1 MSKKKDPTLVDT
13 NIPEMRVYDSHT
25 HLNDDAF
32 FNDVPKWMKRAAN
45 LGVVEMNIVGSNK
58 KLNDRALQLAEQ
70 YPQLHAIVG
79 WHPED
84 SKNYD
89 QAAEDELI
97 ANLKNPLV
105 VGLGEIGLDYHW
117 DTSPRDVQRRVFAR
131 QLEIA
136 KELNVPVSIHC
147 RDAFEDAYPLLKAAH
162 VGDFGGVMHSFNGS
176 PEWAAK
182 FLNLGM
188 AISFSGVASFGNA
201 TAVHDAVRAVP
212 LDRLMVETDAPYLTP
227 APYRGKQN
235 EPAFTRFVVEAVA
248 SLKQVPVERVAEQT
262 YQNAQRMFLKDR
274 KHDED

>member
-162 VGDFGGVMHSFNGS
+162 VGDFGGVMHSFNGD
-176 PEWAAK
+176 PEWLHK
-182 FLNLGM
+182 FLDLGM
-188 AISFSGVASFGNA
+188 HISYSGVASFKNA
-201 TAVHDAVRAVP
+201 KEVHESVEQTP
-212 LDRLMVETDAPYLTP
+212 LDRLLVETDAPYLTP
-227 APYRGKQN
+227 EPHRGEQN
-235 EPAFTRFVVEAVA
+235 EPGYSRFVVMAVA
-248 SLKQVPVERVAEQT
+248 KWKEMDPVEVADNT
-262 YQNAQRMFLKDR
+262 YRNTQLLFAVKNNEKD
-274 KHDED
+274 

>member
-1 MSKKKDPTLVDT
+1 MSKKKDPALVDA

-32 FNDVPKWMKRAAN
+32 FDDVPKWMKRAEN

-97 ANLKNPLV
+97 TNLKNPLV

-147 RDAFEDAYPLLKAAH
+147 RDAFEDAYPLLKEAH
-162 VGDFGGVMHSFNGS
+162 VGDFGGVMHSFNGD
-176 PEWAAK
+176 PEWLHK
-182 FLNLGM
+182 FLELGM
-188 AISFSGVASFGNA
+188 HISYSGVASFKNA
-201 TAVHDAVRAVP
+201 KEVHESVKQTP
-212 LDRLMVETDAPYLTP
+212 LDRLLVETDAPYLTP
-227 APYRGKQN
+227 EPHRGEQN
-235 EPAFTRFVVEAVA
+235 EPGYSRFVVMAVA
-248 SLKQVPVERVAEQT
+248 KWKDMDPVEVAHDA
-262 YQNAQRMFLKDR
+262 YQNTQRLFAVKDNE
-274 KHDED
+274 KD

>member
-1 MSKKKDPTLVDT
+1 MSKKKDPTLVDA

-32 FNDVPKWMKRAAN
+32 FDDVPKWIKRAEN

-84 SKNYD
+84 AKNYD

-97 ANLKNPLV
+97 ANLKKPLV

-147 RDAFEDAYPLLKAAH
+147 RDAFEDAYPLLKEAH
-162 VGDFGGVMHSFNGS
+162 VGDFGGVMHSFNGD
-176 PEWAAK
+176 PEWLHK
-182 FLNLGM
+182 FLDLGM
-188 AISFSGVASFGNA
+188 HISYSGVASFKNA
-201 TAVHDAVRAVP
+201 KEVHESVKQTP
-212 LDRLMVETDAPYLTP
+212 LDRLLVETDAPYLTP
-227 APYRGKQN
+227 EPHRGEQN
-235 EPAFTRFVVEAVA
+235 EPGYSRFVVMAVA
-248 SLKQVPVERVAEQT
+248 KWKEMDPVEVARDAYKNT
-262 YQNAQRMFLKDR
+262 QRLFAVKNNEKD
-274 KHDED
+274 

>member
-1 MSKKKDPTLVDT
+1 
-13 NIPEMRVYDSHT
+13 MRVYDSHT

-162 VGDFGGVMHSFNGS
+162 VGDFGGVMHSFNGD
-176 PEWAAK
+176 PEWLHK
-182 FLNLGM
+182 FLDLGM
-188 AISFSGVASFGNA
+188 HISYSGVASFKNA
-201 TAVHDAVRAVP
+201 KEVHESVEQTP
-212 LDRLMVETDAPYLTP
+212 LDRLLVETDAPYLTP
-227 APYRGKQN
+227 EPHRGEQN
-235 EPAFTRFVVEAVA
+235 EPGYSRFVVMAVA
-248 SLKQVPVERVAEQT
+248 KWKEMDPVEVADNT
-262 YQNAQRMFLKDR
+262 YRNTQLLFAVKNNEKD
-274 KHDED
+274 

>member
-1 MSKKKDPTLVDT
+1 MSKKKDPTLVDA

-32 FNDVPKWMKRAAN
+32 FDDVPKWMKRAEN

-97 ANLKNPLV
+97 ANLKSPLV

-147 RDAFEDAYPLLKAAH
+147 RDAFEDAYPLLKEAH
-162 VGDFGGVMHSFNGS
+162 VGDFGGVMHSFNGD
-176 PEWAAK
+176 PEWLHK
-182 FLNLGM
+182 FLDLGM
-188 AISFSGVASFGNA
+188 HISYSGVASFKNA
-201 TAVHDAVRAVP
+201 KEVHESVKQTP
-212 LDRLMVETDAPYLTP
+212 LDRLLVETDAPYLTP
-227 APYRGKQN
+227 EPHRGEQN
-235 EPAFTRFVVEAVA
+235 EPGYSRFVVMAVA
-248 SLKQVPVERVAEQT
+248 KWKEMDPVEVARDA
-262 YQNAQRMFLKDR
+262 YQNTQRLFAVKNDEKD
-274 KHDED
+274 

>member
-1 MSKKKDPTLVDT
+1 MGKRQHQL
-13 NIPEMRVYDSHT
+13 RVYDSHT
-25 HLNDDAF
+25 HLNDDPF
-32 FNDVPKWMKRAAN
+32 YDDVPAFEDRAAHY
-45 LGVVEMNIVGSNK
+45 GVTQMNIMGSNA
-58 KLNDRALQLAEQ
+58 KLNDRALKLGDRYAN
-70 YPQLHAIVG
+70 LHPIIG

-84 SKNYD
+84 IRD
-89 QAAEDELI
+89 FDPAARKRLWHQ
-97 ANLKNPLV
+97 LHTPGV
-105 VGLGEIGLDYHW
+105 VAVGEIGLDYYNDEH
-117 DTSPRDVQRRVFAR
+117 SPHDQQQAIFAEQLEWAR
-131 QLEIA
+131 QLQ
-136 KELNVPVSIHC
+136 LPVSIHC
-147 RDAFEDAYPLLKAAH
+147 REALADTYALLKAAH
-162 VGDFGGVMHSFNGS
+162 VADFGGVMHSFNGS

>member
-1 MSKKKDPTLVDT
+1 MAV
-13 NIPEMRVYDSHT
+13 
-25 HLNDDAF
+25 
-32 FNDVPKWMKRAAN
+32 
-45 LGVVEMNIVGSNK
+45 
-58 KLNDRALQLAEQ
+58 
-70 YPQLHAIVG
+70 
-79 WHPED
+79 
-84 SKNYD
+84 
-89 QAAEDELI
+89 
-97 ANLKNPLV
+97 
-105 VGLGEIGLDYHW
+105 GEIGLDYYNDEH
-117 DTSPRDVQRRVFAR
+117 SPHDQQQAIFAEQLEWAR
-131 QLEIA
+131 QLQ
-136 KELNVPVSIHC
+136 LPVSIHC
-147 RDAFEDAYPLLKAAH
+147 REALADTYALLKAAH
-162 VGDFGGVMHSFNGS
+162 VADFGGVMHSFNGS